1 MNSIIFN
8 KEFYKGKK
16 ILVTGHTGFKGAW
29 LSELLNYY
37 EADVLG
43 YSLEEE
49 DGCLY
54 QKIRNRLNVKNVYGD
69 IRDYEQLKKTIDGFQ
84 PEIVFHLAAF
94 GFIKECFD
102 NPIKSYSTNVMGTVM
117 LLDALRDCKS
127 VKSIVVVTTDKVY
140 ENHGDGAVYSEADK
154 LGGIGPYSSS
164 KTCCELV
171 VNDYK
176 ETYLQTGNTN
186 IGVATV
192 RASNVLGGGDHIES
206 RLIPSILRAIE
217 KGEEVL
223 LRHPEQTRPWQSVL
237 DALNGYMTVAR
248 KLYNDPQR
256 YSCAWNIGPTED
268 GIRSVGWMYNKMK
281 EYFSNIESKCVLENG
296 ITESKTLG
304 LDITKSVEMLE
315 WKPYLTIEETIEM
328 LVSFFKEKRCGIDE
342 HEICVKQIKY
352 YLSKS
357 ASS

>member
-16 ILVTGHTGFKGAW
+16 LLVTGHTGFKGAW

-223 LRHPEQTRPWQSVL
+223 LRHPEQTRPWQSV
-237 DALNGYMTVAR
+237 
-248 KLYNDPQR
+248 
-256 YSCAWNIGPTED
+256 
-268 GIRSVGWMYNKMK
+268 
-281 EYFSNIESKCVLENG
+281 F
-296 ITESKTLG
+296 
-304 LDITKSVEMLE
+304 
-315 WKPYLTIEETIEM
+315 
-328 LVSFFKEKRCGIDE
+328 
-342 HEICVKQIKY
+342 
-352 YLSKS
+352 
-357 ASS
+357 